1 MRMITMSKKV
11 EQEGIMVH
19 AENSTNVRLCPRCKG
34 KLRIDTSSF
43 KVFCSC
49 GYIESCHLRKL
60 KISEVNCSSCP
71 YSAQFREDLALKT
84 IKANYFKS
92 LPHKNQ
98 YTKVLPLGAV
108 TELIQENLAFPKLK
122 GKCYQSWSPKRT
134 LKVTEIR

>member
-1 MRMITMSKKV
+1 MITMSKKV

-19 AENSTNVRLCPRCKG
+19 AKNSTKARFCPRCKG

-49 GYIESCHLRKL
+49 GYIEPCHLRKL
-60 KISEVNCSSCP
+60 KISDVNCSSCP
-71 YSAQFREDLALKT
+71 YSAQFRENLALK
-84 IKANYFKS
+84 IVKANYFKQF
-92 LPHKNQ
+92 K
-98 YTKVLPLGAV
+98 TKRGVLPLGAV
-108 TELIQENLAFPKLK
+108 TELIQENLAFPNLK